1 MYERLQIQTLTKWL
15 FKDKV
20 LVLIGARQVG
30 KSTLLKEM
38 LQQLP
43 YSYLSLNGE
52 ESHIKKL
59 FEEPTVE
66 KLRQIVGDHKIVL
79 IDEAQQIKNIGL
91 CLKMLF
97 DNFKEVQFIA
107 SGSSALEIADEIF
120 EPLTGRHFVFHL
132 YPLSIEEIYTKNGFL
147 KFTDNLN
154 WHLVYGMYPD
164 VLNNKIHAKKYLK
177 SIANQY
183 LYKDVLAWKDIRKPD
198 LLNKLL
204 QLLAH
209 QIGCEVSLNELAKQL
224 KVKSETVD
232 NYIDL
237 LEKSFVLFRLK
248 SYATNERKEVTK
260 MRKIYFYDLGIR
272 NAVINNFS
280 PVELRNDVG
289 VLWENFVVM
298 EIIKANEYAQND
310 YNYYFW
316 RTLQQQEVDFI
327 VQDEQQI
334 TAFEM
339 KWGQKGKITKAFT
352 NSYPD
357 AKTELISPDNFFEK
371 IINKENKK

>member
-1 MYERLQIQTLTKWL
+1 MYQRLQIQTLTQWL

-30 KSTLLKEM
+30 KSTLLKAM
-38 LQQLP
+38 LEELP
-43 YSYLSLNGE
+43 YPFLNLNGE

-59 FEEPTVE
+59 FEDPTVE
-66 KLRQIVGDHKIVL
+66 KLRQIVGDNKIVL

-97 DNFKEVQFIA
+97 DNLKDVQFIA

-132 YPLSIEEIYTKNGFL
+132 YPLSVQEIYTQKGFL
-147 KFTDNLN
+147 KFTENLN

-164 VLNNKIHAKKYLK
+164 VLNNRNHAKKYLK

-209 QIGCEVSLNELAKQL
+209 QIGCEISLNELATQL

-248 SYATNERKEVTK
+248 SYSTNDRKEVTK

-272 NAVINNFS
+272 NAIIDNFS
-280 PVELRNDVG
+280 PIELRNDVG
-289 VLWENFVVM
+289 ALWENFVVM

-310 YNYYFW
+310 FNYYFW

-339 KWGQKGKITKAFT
+339 KWGNKGRITKAFT

-357 AKTELISPDNFFEK
+357 AKTEIINPANFFEK
-371 IINKENKK
+371 IVTKENTL

>member
-1 MYERLQIQTLTKWL
+1 MYQRIQIETLLEWL
-15 FKDKV
+15 FRDKV

-30 KSTLLKEM
+30 KSTLLKKLLERSG
-38 LQQLP
+38 QKF
-43 YSYLSLNGE
+43 LSLNGE
-52 ESHIKKL
+52 ESHIKAS
-59 FEEPTVE
+59 FQEPNVE
-66 KLRQIVGDHKIVL
+66 KLKQIVGDNKIVL

-97 DNFKEVQFIA
+97 DNIEGVQFIA
-107 SGSSALEIADEIF
+107 SGSSALEIADEIS

-132 YPLSIEEIYTKNGFL
+132 YPLSIEEIYTKNGYL
-147 KFTDNLN
+147 KFSENLN
-154 WHLVYGMYPD
+154 WHLVYGSYPD
-164 VLNNKIHAKKYLK
+164 VLNNKNHAKKYLK

-209 QIGCEVSLNELAKQL
+209 QIGCEVSINELAMQL

-248 SYATNERKEVTK
+248 SYATNDRKEVTK

-272 NAVINNFS
+272 NAIIDNFS
-280 PVELRNDVG
+280 PIELRNDVG
-289 VLWENFVVM
+289 ALWENFVVM
-298 EIIKANEYAQND
+298 EIIKKNEYAQND
-310 YNYYFW
+310 FNYYFW

-334 TAFEM
+334 TAYEM
-339 KWGQKGKITKAFT
+339 KWGIKGRITKAFT
-352 NSYPD
+352 NAYPN
-357 AKTELISPDNFFEK
+357 AKTVLVSPDNFFEE
-371 IINKENKK
+371 IIL